1 MHLSAVLTETLNK
14 NIDDLRSPKA
24 ELRTQFRFDDNDAA
38 GLEFVEDIRTLT
50 EKSKKLFGFGRK
62 MALVFSKGFALKP
75 SDADLCAG
83 LLKSHVRRKMLASS
97 CVLIPNEAF

>member
-1 MHLSAVLTETLNK
+1 MHLSAVLNETLNK

-50 EKSKKLFGFGRK
+50 EKSKKLFEFGRK
-62 MALVFSKGFALKP
+62 MAVVFSTGFAVKP
-75 SDADLCAG
+75 SDADLRAA
-83 LLKSHVRRKMLASS
+83 LLDSHIGRTMLASS